1 MYKFFISLILIVQ
14 FYSIS
19 YSCTCGSKPSIKDS
33 WETASQ
39 VFVGEVIS
47 MDTSDNIYSSY
58 GSKVQLYTVRVLES
72 YKYGFNTENNIR
84 TFTNTG
90 GGSCDRNFEV
100 GKTYLIYADTRH
112 FATFLSASECSRTDL
127 LQNISEKEIEK
138 LEELHEEWKD
148 SKNKSSH
155 LLSKQEIDRDNG
167 LLIAT
172 NDRLN
177 KENRIIIII
186 SSIVIVILLTSL
198 IILWRKKFVK

>member
-1 MYKFFISLILIVQ
+1 MPKFFISLIFIVQ

-19 YSCTCGSKPSIKDS
+19 YSCTCGSKPNIKDS

-58 GSKVQLYTVRVLES
+58 GSKVQLYTVRILES

-167 LLIAT
+167 LLIVA
-172 NDRLN
+172 NDRL
-177 KENRIIIII
+177 KREKSIIVII
-186 SSIVIVILLTSL
+186 SSILVILLIVSL

>member
-1 MYKFFISLILIVQ
+1 MI
-14 FYSIS
+14 
-19 YSCTCGSKPSIKDS
+19 
-33 WETASQ
+33 
-39 VFVGEVIS
+39 
-47 MDTSDNIYSSY
+47 
-58 GSKVQLYTVRVLES
+58 
-72 YKYGFNTENNIR
+72 
-84 TFTNTG
+84 
-90 GGSCDRNFEV
+90 RNFEV

-186 SSIVIVILLTSL
+186 ISTILVILLIVSL

>member
-1 MYKFFISLILIVQ
+1 MYKFIISLIFIVHL
-14 FYSIS
+14 YSIS
-19 YSCTCGSKPSIKDS
+19 FACTCGSKPSIKDS
-33 WETASQ
+33 WEIASQ
-39 VFVGEVIS
+39 VFIGEVIS
-47 MDTSDNIYSSY
+47 MDSSDNIFSSY
-58 GSKVQLYTVRVLES
+58 GSKVQLYTVRIQES
-72 YKYGFNTENNIR
+72 YKYGFNPKNSIR

-90 GGSCDRNFEV
+90 GGSCDRNFKV
-100 GKTYLIYADTRH
+100 GEKYLIYADTRH

-148 SKNKSSH
+148 SKNESSH

-172 NDRLN
+172 NERLN

-186 SSIVIVILLTSL
+186 SSIIIVILLTSL